1 MKGTEHYGT
10 LDVSDPVQV
19 AEYEYHFYLAYA
31 GLAENRLVRLIWDW
45 DDAGQRVRTRIPY
58 DDQVIYG
65 WRDRAGRLV
74 GAMAVNVR
82 PDRAFQGEAFGFA
95 PQVIPPELS
104 GGRCCEILNVMTT
117 CHHQEPVISSYHA
130 FIRDFCY
137 GDLVSRGFDVAYS
150 TCTRR
155 RLRPYVRLGAKLL
168 RQSSIDGEDRFFL
181 LWPICE
187 LVASAHALRPSSP
200 HATWAAQ

>member
-65 WRDRAGRLV
+65 WGGRAGVLWRS
-74 GAMAVNVR
+74 MC
-82 PDRAFQGEAFGFA
+82 A
-95 PQVIPPELS
+95 PIVHFRGRRS
-104 GGRCCEILNVMTT
+104 GL
-117 CHHQEPVISSYHA
+117 HLKSS
-130 FIRDFCY
+130 
-137 GDLVSRGFDVAYS
+137 
-150 TCTRR
+150 
-155 RLRPYVRLGAKLL
+155 
-168 RQSSIDGEDRFFL
+168 
-181 LWPICE
+181 
-187 LVASAHALRPSSP
+187 RPSL
-200 HATWAAQ
+200 AEGDAAKS